1 MNDDFFNGFDTDY
14 IFYEKENDF
23 LFSFYQNNI
32 GEISIEKDIYQFKW
46 RFLKDKSI
54 LEIYIPEITKKI
66 IYKIKILKNN
76 KDENIVLMSANYL
89 IKTDDIEDNQK
100 GKTEIIRKKNTME
113 DVKVDTTES
122 KFKKIAFL
130 SIFMLIFL
138 LLVLLSSFIDFF
150 KNSGIMYASAIIL
163 TIQILFI
170 NKIKTFADK
179 IYSKYKEKVKNI
191 FIN

>member
-113 DVKVDTTES
+113 DVKVDTNES
-122 KFKKIAFL
+122 KFKKTAFL

-163 TIQILFI
+163 IIQILFI